1 MRTRPPGIS
10 STPLP
15 LGQSRRHAGF
25 LQLEVDFYLCPHL
38 FLHIC
43 SCLSPRCVPLQHFQ
57 LVRLPRLLSTG
68 YAWWHG
74 SMRATLA
81 LVRYYWNLR
90 SLLHFYR
97 QQPPPP
103 VSPPPTGLMLWIQI
117 LACPRPLS
125 IDALPDSYNRSSI
138 LLLAPLFSPALHLP
152 LASVCLPEMF
162 SVGPPFPLA
171 VPRSC
176 LMAWLSGGG
185 A

>member
-1 MRTRPPGIS
+1 M
-10 STPLP
+10 STSFSPY
-15 LGQSRRHAGF
+15 
-25 LQLEVDFYLCPHL
+25 LQLPFASVCPPATFSVGPPAPL
-38 FLHIC
+38 AVYRIC
-43 SCLSPRCVPLQHFQ
+43 
-57 LVRLPRLLSTG
+57 LVAWLYEGDARLGPVLLES
-68 YAWWHG
+68 AEPVALLPA
-74 SMRATLA
+74 ATL
-81 LVRYYWNLR
+81 
-90 SLLHFYR
+90 
-97 QQPPPP
+97 PPCL
-103 VSPPPTGLMLWIQI
+103 PPPTGLMLWIQI

-152 LASVCLPEMF
+152 LASVCPPEMF